1 MGAIIVVQ
9 KIEDLYSS
17 KLNIYI
23 YNQLL
28 SIQTEWIIIII
39 ILTLLII
46 TIVIIITVCVCV
58 CLMMCILRGVGEDMH
73 WRARGV
79 QRRGHALACTWS
91 PEERTCIGVHVQSRG
106 EDMHWRARAVQRRGH
121 ALACTWSPEE
131 NVGELVLSFNFTWLP
146 GNELRFLGLDSK
158 NRLAHADCHYYFI
171 ISLLKIKHHK

>member
-91 PEERTCIGVHVQSRG
+91 PEE
-106 EDMHWRARAVQRRGH
+106 
-121 ALACTWSPEE
+121 